1 MITAIVY
8 SKDRPLQLDLCL
20 NSIAKNFDQASSVIV
35 IYKATDIYEESY
47 RTLQSEH
54 PDVIFILQGGSI
66 FKDTL
71 DVISSTENDFVCFFT
86 DDDIVYQ
93 KVPNIRYDIL
103 GDEGFISVHERGSS
117 GERLVTREKVESQ
130 IHCFSLRMGLN
141 ITKRFHEGHL
151 YEDTPVPSM
160 LQRIDEQNMCWAK
173 TLREYGSY
181 WSYSLSVDG
190 HIFRKKDMELM
201 FDEMWYLNQKY
212 TDWEQTPNRIES
224 VMQRFWTDSKPLIA
238 SFINSVVVNSPN
250 NRVQDSHLSNRFG
263 EAYNYD
269 ADTLLEKYLL
279 GRRINID
286 KLNFGQIECPHTEI
300 DLMRGMV

>member
-1 MITAIVY
+1 MITTIVY

-20 NSIAKNFDQASSVIV
+20 QSISKNFDQASSVIV

-54 PDVIFILQGGSI
+54 PYINFILQGDSI

-71 DVISSTENDFVCFFT
+71 DVISSAENDFVCLFT

-93 KVPNIRYDIL
+93 KVPNIIYDIL
-103 GDEGFISVHERGSS
+103 
-117 GERLVTREKVESQ
+117 KAESQ
-130 IHCFSLRMGLN
+130 IHCFSLRMGVN
-141 ITKRFHEGHL
+141 INKRYHEGHL
-151 YEDTPVPSM
+151 YEDTPIPSM

-201 FDEMWYLNQKY
+201 FDEMWYLNQRY

-263 EAYNYD
+263 EAYGYD
-269 ADTLLEKYLL
+269 ADTLLEKYVL
-279 GRRINID
+279 GRRISID

-300 DLMRGMV
+300 NLMEGLK

>member
-1 MITAIVY
+1 MITAVVY

-35 IYKATDIYEESY
+35 IYKASDIYEESY
-47 RTLQSEH
+47 RILQSEH
-54 PDVIFILQGGSI
+54 PDINFILQGDSI

-71 DVISSTENDFVCFFT
+71 DVISSTENDFVCLFT

-93 KVPNIRYDIL
+93 KVPNIIYDIL
-103 GDEGFISVHERGSS
+103 K
-117 GERLVTREKVESQ
+117 TESQ

-190 HIFRKKDMELM
+190 HIFRKKDIELM
-201 FDEMWYLNQKY
+201 FDEMWYLNQRY

-263 EAYNYD
+263 EAYGYD
-269 ADTLLEKYLL
+269 ADTLLEKYVL

-300 DLMRGMV
+300 NLMGGLK

>member
-47 RTLQSEH
+47 RTLRSEH
-54 PDVIFILQGGSI
+54 PDINFILQGDSI

-93 KVPNIRYDIL
+93 KMPQIKREI
-103 GDEGFISVHERGSS
+103 ISNP
-117 GERLVTREKVESQ
+117 LMD
-130 IHCFSLRMGLN
+130 CFSLRMGLN
-141 ITKRFHEGHL
+141 ITKRSNDGVFYADL
-151 YEDTPVPSM
+151 PVAHTI
-160 LQRIDEQNMCWAK
+160 QRIDEHNICWMK

-190 HIFRKKDMELM
+190 HVFRKKEAELM
-201 FDEMWYLNQKY
+201 FDEMWYLNQRY
-212 TDWEQTPNRIES
+212 TDWEQTPNRVES
-224 VMQRFWTDSKPLIA
+224 VMQRFWADGAPLIA
-238 SFINSVVVNSPN
+238 SFMEGVVVNSPN
-250 NRVQDSHLSNRFG
+250 NRVQETHSLNRSG
-263 EAYNYD
+263 ETYGYD
-269 ADTLLEKYLL
+269 ADTLLEKYVL

-286 KLNFGQIECPHTEI
+286 KLNFEQIECPHTEI
-300 DLMRGMV
+300 DILKGLE